1 MRRTFAGAIAGL
13 VALGAAGMVAAAPP
27 DAETF
32 EIDCDGT
39 TYEIWTNGVGDFT
52 PGHIVGSP
60 GVLIPY
66 YFHDVGTFTP
76 PGGGDP
82 ESFDETIE
90 KGNGN
95 AMKHR
100 ELTVCTLEFSFE
112 DPESGASGEGTS
124 ETGVVVRGR

>member
-1 MRRTFAGAIAGL
+1 MRKTIAGAVAGL
-13 VALGAAGMVAAAPP
+13 VALGSAGMAIAAPP

-32 EIDCDGT
+32 ELECDNGE
-39 TYEIWTNGVGDFT
+39 TYEIWTNGRGDFT

-76 PGGGDP
+76 PGGDP
-82 ESFDETIE
+82 EPFNERME

-100 ELTVCTLEFSFE
+100 ELTVCTLEFSFS
-112 DPESGASGEGTS
+112 DPSGASGEGTS
-124 ETGVVVRGR
+124 EVGAVVRGP